1 MLRKEALLERPSN
14 IAGSSCPVSQPVSA
28 LMRRPVATFPASM
41 PVRDVLD
48 EIRKRGAMGRIAYFY
63 VVDDEG
69 RLQGVAPTRR
79 LLTAELHQRLDA
91 IMTGPVVSIPHTASV
106 FDACE
111 LFLQHRYL
119 ALPVVDEEERV
130 LGVIDA
136 DHVVEENV
144 DFSDTGRIFESIGF
158 RVSQVR
164 EASPVRAFRI
174 RFPWLTTTILGCL
187 TAALLSS
194 VFETTLGE
202 SLALAFFLTLVLG
215 LGESVTI
222 QAATVTIHDL
232 RGRMPTWSW
241 YGRRLRREV
250 TTASMLGLACGAV
263 VGLVAWLWRGEG
275 MVALV
280 LSASLVLS
288 ISAAGAFGLS
298 FPALLHALKLD
309 PKIAAGPIA
318 LAITDISTVLL
329 YFGVATLLL

>member
-1 MLRKEALLERPSN
+1 MERLNDISGP
-14 IAGSSCPVSQPVSA
+14 SCPVSQPVTA
-28 LMRRPVATFPASM
+28 LMRQPVATFPQSM
-41 PVRDVLD
+41 LVRDVLD
-48 EIRKRGAMGRIAYFY
+48 EIRERSVLGRIAYFY
-63 VVDDEG
+63 VVDEEK
-69 RLQGVAPTRR
+69 RLLGVAPTRR
-79 LLTAELHQRLDA
+79 LLTAELHQRLDE
-91 IMTGPVVSIPHTASV
+91 IMTGPVVSIPHTSSV

-119 ALPVVDEEERV
+119 ALPVVDDEGRV

-136 DHVVEENV
+136 DRVVEENI

-164 EASPVRAFRI
+164 EASPVRAFRV
-174 RFPWLTTTILGCL
+174 RFPWLTATILGGL

-194 VFETTLGE
+194 VFEATLGE

-232 RGRMPTWSW
+232 RGRMPTWTW

-250 TTASMLGLACGAV
+250 TTASMLGLACGVV
-263 VGLVAWLWRGEG
+263 VGLVAWLWRGEAI
-275 MVALV
+275 MALV
-280 LSASLVLS
+280 LSTSLVLS

-298 FPALLHALKLD
+298 FPALLHALRLD

-329 YFGVATLLL
+329 YFGVATLVL